1 MSDRDKK
8 SRGGGSA
15 GNGDRGPDDKG
26 GPRERR
32 PPPERSGHIAPPD
45 PALVEWLE
53 RLWTR
58 DTPPMRLEVWWV
70 IGINRDVRRS
80 LVFYENFRQPE
91 TPADNWHVEHCAR
104 LSGEL
109 LQAAQDWTD
118 SKRKAC
124 SFEIAIVDSYQQ
136 TRPLTRAIGP
146 LQPGQAYAGV
156 YPDGEPRDDEDDD
169 DATIGIKPLSHKYVS
184 KMFRSLH
191 RMMEQ
196 THAMAGDFM
205 QLQQH
210 AIQQRDAS
218 NERLHMINAQLHE
231 QKQTAEDR
239 ATERAMW
246 VKREEM
252 KNKAIGSGLKVTE
265 NLLYGW
271 FGMTPEVSG
280 GAGAGA
286 GEGGD
291 GKALQAPRRHAP
303 SAEQRL
309 IESFLEEAAEE
320 QLSVKLFGDWRD
332 TDKLTLQD
340 VFAGVR
346 LEQPGIFTAQQF
358 GILLGV
364 AQGALAPDAL
374 DALMPDSGKP
384 AAVTFQQLTE
394 AQPLLTQGMKVAFER
409 IQALRME
416 ARERRA
422 AQAQTIDSGAAPQE
436 GQATP

>member
-1 MSDRDKK
+1 MSDGKDGKK
-8 SRGGGSA
+8 GRGGA
-15 GNGDRGPDDKG
+15 GGGDRGPDDKG

-58 DTPPMRLEVWWV
+58 DTPPTRLEVWWV
-70 IGINRDVRRS
+70 IGLNRDVRRS

-91 TPADNWHVEHCAR
+91 TPADNWHIEHCAR
-104 LSGEL
+104 LSGEI

-118 SKRKAC
+118 SKRRSC
-124 SFEIAIVDSYQQ
+124 SFEIAILDSYQQ
-136 TRPLTRAIGP
+136 VRPLTRAIGP
-146 LQPGQAYAGV
+146 LQPAQAYAGV
-156 YPDGEPRDDEDDD
+156 YPDGEPRGPDDDDDD
-169 DATIGIKPLSHKYVS
+169 DATIGIKPLSHKYLS
-184 KMFRSLH
+184 KLFRLLH
-191 RMMEQ
+191 KTTQETHQMM
-196 THAMAGDFM
+196 GDFM

-210 AIQQRDAS
+210 ALQQRDAS
-218 NERLHMINAQLHE
+218 NERLHMINGQLHE

-239 ATERAMW
+239 KTERDMW
-246 VKREEM
+246 VKREDM

-271 FGMTPEVSG
+271 MGMTPEMNG
-280 GAGAGA
+280 GAAGAG
-286 GEGGD
+286 GEGGESK
-291 GKALQAPRRHAP
+291 GALQAPRRHAP

-320 QLSVKLFGDWRD
+320 KLSIALFGDWRD

-346 LEQPGIFTAQQF
+346 LEQPGIFTTQQF

-364 AQGALAPDAL
+364 AQGALSPDAL

-384 AAVTFQQLTE
+384 AAVTLQQLNE
-394 AQPLLTQGMKVAFER
+394 AQPLLTQGMAVAFQR
-409 IQALRME
+409 IQALRMQ
-416 ARERRA
+416 ARERA
-422 AQAQTIDSGAAPQE
+422 GQTTDSGAAPQE
-436 GQATP
+436 AQATP